1 MTQRAKPLESN
12 TPGNLA
18 SAAPF
23 KHLVLSNTAILGTYY
38 VLETS
43 LLLLLT
49 LVLVRYLG
57 VAEYGRL
64 AFAISYGLMLSV
76 LSDPGISLALTKFVA
91 RSPDAASD
99 WISGGF
105 YIRLLM
111 VAGTLA
117 IGFAPMTFSHYLRA
131 NILLLVT
138 IAASEQVRGLTLTYC
153 ALFRGFQAM
162 VFEAITLG
170 VEGISLLVVT
180 YVLLQKGY
188 HAEAIGFVY
197 LGARLLSLTT
207 AAVIFRVR
215 FGAFRFKLRSK
226 FPWTLIREALPLGV
240 LVLAERVNLYFV
252 PLILVPTHG
261 EYAAGLFQA
270 AFKIVAFPLL
280 LCGVVGGSLYPA
292 MSASFQKQEQTHK
305 LYRYGVR
312 ALWHVLIPCAVLT
325 LLFAPQVLRI
335 IYGKQ
340 YEPAAPLLR
349 ILTPYY
355 LLAGLITVSYYL
367 MPAINHQKVAMKFSL
382 VGIGLNLA
390 VGIPMMYRFG
400 PQGAAL
406 TLLLTSAAIAVSYW
420 QRVSRLGYHIL
431 HLRRDLLQ
439 WAGFVGAMATLLILK
454 QHFFVQTWSDL
465 LGTATLICV
474 VYATI
479 LMMTRSLLPEEWQL
493 LSSLRSRIWR

>member
-1 MTQRAKPLESN
+1 MTHRTKPLESN

-23 KHLVLSNTAILGTYY
+23 KHIVLSNTALLGMYY
-38 VLETS
+38 VLETG
-43 LLLLLT
+43 LLFLLT

-57 VAEYGRL
+57 VTEFGRL
-64 AFAISYGLMLSV
+64 AFAISYGLLLSV

-91 RSPDAASD
+91 RSPNLASD

-117 IGFAPMTFSHYLRA
+117 IGFTPMTFSHYLRA

-138 IAASEQVRGLTLTYC
+138 VAVSEQVRGLTLTYC
-153 ALFRGFQAM
+153 ALFRGFQVM

-170 VEGISLLVVT
+170 VEDVSLLVVA
-180 YVLLQKGY
+180 YVLLRKGY
-188 HAEAIGFVY
+188 RAEAVGFVY
-197 LGARLLSLTT
+197 LVARLLSLMT
-207 AAVIFRVR
+207 AAVIFRTR
-215 FGAFRFKLRSK
+215 FGAFRLKLHPR
-226 FPWTLIREALPLGV
+226 FAWTLIREALPLGG
-240 LVLAERVNLYFV
+240 LVLAERFNLYFV
-252 PLILVPTHG
+252 PLILVPTRG

-280 LCGVVGGSLYPA
+280 LCAVVGGSLYPV
-292 MSASFQKQEQTHK
+292 MSASFQRQEQTHK
-305 LYRYGVR
+305 VYCYGVR
-312 ALWHVLIPCAVLT
+312 ALWHILIPYAVLT

-390 VGIPMMYRFG
+390 VGIPMIYRFG
-400 PQGAAL
+400 PQGAAF
-406 TLLLTSAAIAVSYW
+406 TLLLTNAAMAAGYRW
-420 QRVSRLGYHIL
+420 CASRLGYHIL

-439 WAGFVGAMATLLILK
+439 WAGFAGAMATLLILK
-454 QHFFVQTWSDL
+454 EHFFVQTWPDL

-474 VYATI
+474 VYGTI
-479 LMMTRSLLPEEWQL
+479 LMMTRSLLPEEWQM
-493 LSSLRSRIWR
+493 LSSLKSRIWR